1 MRLFVAVNF
10 SVAVRRS
17 LARVTARLAEADL
30 PVRWT
35 SEEAFH
41 LTLRWLGD
49 RDDDDRAVV
58 TAILCEVA
66 AGFEP
71 FEAGFG
77 PVGAFPSPRRPRV
90 IWIAVEAGAH
100 LRLLRDELE
109 HRLARDGFGRDE
121 RSFHPHVTLGRA
133 RRDSRP
139 ADFRPFVGLSADIGV
154 ASSFPV
160 SSVDLMQ
167 SHLHR
172 DGARYERL
180 AEAALGL
187 EGLPVN
193 RPPA

>member
-10 SVAVRRS
+10 PGPVRRS
-17 LARVTARLAEADL
+17 LARVTARLAEAGL

-49 RDDDDRAVV
+49 RDDYDRAVV
-58 TAILCEVA
+58 TAILYEVA

-90 IWIAVEAGAH
+90 IWIAVEAGAR
-100 LRLLRDELE
+100 LRLL
-109 HRLARDGFGRDE
+109 RDE

-133 RRDSRP
+133 RRDSHA
-139 ADFRPFVGLSADIGV
+139 ADFRPFASLRADIGV
-154 ASSFPV
+154 AVSFPV
-160 SSVDLMQ
+160 ASVDLMQ

-180 AEAALGL
+180 EAAALGP
-187 EGLPVN
+187 EGLPADE
-193 RPPA
+193 PPA